1 MKRFHFKTVIDRI
14 EGTQFGA
21 VLASGQPA
29 AGARAD
35 DIMNSIK
42 DQSLSAAAA
51 ARPGQGGAGSSWLGI
66 ENTNKH

>member
-42 DQSLSAAAA
+42 VQSLSAAAA
-51 ARPGQGGAGSSWLGI
+51 ARPGQGGVLLVGD
-66 ENTNKH
+66 